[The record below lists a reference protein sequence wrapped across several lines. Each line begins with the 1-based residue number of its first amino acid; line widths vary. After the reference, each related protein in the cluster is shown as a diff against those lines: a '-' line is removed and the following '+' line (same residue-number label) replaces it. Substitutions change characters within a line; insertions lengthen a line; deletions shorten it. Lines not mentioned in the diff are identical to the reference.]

1 MPHFLKSGAGRTGIP
16 QAIERNTCSASVKT
30 AREQSE
36 EVVGYSKMPNQ
47 SGCLVELIE
56 VSQRDPVYVSGFRS
70 HTVEPCSKIEHG
82 SPNLCSNFEQTP
94 SKVAH
99 YVESFGFGD
108 RKANTKP
115 GRCARK

>member
-47 SGCLVELIE
+47 SGCLVELVE
-56 VSQRDPVYVSGFRS
+56 VSQRVRFPI
-70 HTVEPCSKIEHG
+70 TE
-82 SPNLCSNFEQTP
+82 
-94 SKVAH
+94 SKVSMPPIH
-99 YVESFGFGD
+99 RRWELLTLSVNMNMVDS
-108 RKANTKP
+108 RP
-115 GRCARK
+115 SRQLR